1 MPPYDLRARCS
12 RYFTFAELIECGDT
26 WRRLRSEGAAAPNLP
41 ALDVT
46 WEGIA
51 RLAEVVLD
59 PLHERFGRVEITYGF
74 AGPSLTRHI
83 RAGIAPTLDQHAG
96 SELSPRGAVLCDR
109 GGQACDL
116 RVPGVSAFEVARWVR
131 GSLPFDRM
139 YLYGEGR
146 PLHVSVG
153 PTNGALAYAMVQRA
167 RRVVPRALRDDGD
180 WRGLETTFTAAA
192 TADGVA
198 RRPRSG

>member
-1 MPPYDLRARCS
+1 MPD
-12 RYFTFAELIECGDT
+12 
-26 WRRLRSEGAAAPNLP
+26 LP
-41 ALDVT
+41 ALDAT

-51 RLAEVVLD
+51 RLAEAVLD

-83 RAGIAPTLDQHAG
+83 RSSIAPALDQHAG
-96 SELSPRGAVLCDR
+96 SELSPRGVVLCKR

-116 RVPGVSAFEVARWVR
+116 RVPGVSAFEVARWLR
-131 GSLPFDRM
+131 GNLPFDRM

-146 PLHVSVG
+146 ALHVSFG
-153 PTNGALAYAMVQRA
+153 PTKGGLTYAMVRGA

-180 WRGLETTFTAAA
+180 WGGLETTFAASA
-192 TADGVA
+192 GADGVA
-198 RRPRSG
+198 QRPRVG